1 MTRPPKMPASA
12 IRSMVES
19 RNAPQVPLVPLI
31 RASTPSS
38 MSRNTKI
45 VQVKAPGK
53 SSPIGKR
60 PSAPPATPTVPMTV
74 TAFGV
79 MGVRASTLPTG
90 VNRRVMAGRSGFS
103 MAVRSY
109 RRAELEFSAARVG
122 FTFRQPGRFFP
133 WGLWTR
139 CSRVKAGRAQR
150 WLAGGRPPAPPEA
163 REAIARRRTS
173 VAGTSS
179 GAGGAAG
186 RAPAADQVRNVVLVG
201 HSGTG
206 KSSLVEALLAATGT
220 IQRPGS
226 IEEGTTVSD
235 FDEIEVKQ
243 QRSVNLTLAPVI
255 HNGIKVNLL
264 DTPGYADF
272 TGDLRAGLRAAD
284 SALFAVSATD
294 GIDGVTRMLWEEC
307 AAVGMP
313 RAVVITKIDHQR
325 AEFQATLDACR
336 EAFGDAV
343 APLYL
348 PVGEPVNGLIGLL
361 SQKLYS
367 YSGGERSEGAPA
379 AADEERMTDLRGEL
393 IEGVITE
400 SEDESL
406 MDRYLSGEEIDPKV
420 LIEDLEK
427 AVAQSSFYP
436 VLVVSAPQKIGM
448 LELLEVMTEA
458 FPSPAEH
465 PLPPVTTPD
474 GKPVTGLSADPKGPL
489 LAEVV
494 KTTSDSYVGRI
505 SLVRVFSGTLRPD
518 ASVHVSGHGRAAS
531 GHEDHDDDERIGA
544 LTSPLGKQQRPVTQC
559 AAGDICAVAKLS
571 TAETGDTL
579 SDKEKPLLMESWSMP
594 EPLLPVAIVAKS
606 KADED
611 KLSQALSRLVAEDP
625 TLRLE
630 NNAETRQ
637 LVLWCM
643 GEAHADLLL
652 DRLANRYGVAVE
664 TTDLRVPLRETV
676 AGKAQGLG
684 RNVKQS
690 GGHGEYGICHIEI
703 EPLADASAFEFVD
716 KIVGGVVPRQF
727 IPSVEKGVR
736 WQMEQGVVAGYP
748 MIGIRVTLYDGKAHS
763 VDSSDMAFQKA
774 GRAALRDAVDK
785 AQPKLLEPVDEVSV
799 LVPDDYVG
807 AIMSDVPSRRGRVL
821 GTEQIGVGRTLV
833 KAEIP
838 ELEIT
843 RYAIELRSLSH
854 GTGSFTRSYLR
865 HEPLPAHLAS
875 KVAAESKPG

>member
-1 MTRPPKMPASA
+1 M
-12 IRSMVES
+12 
-19 RNAPQVPLVPLI
+19 
-31 RASTPSS
+31 
-38 MSRNTKI
+38 
-45 VQVKAPGK
+45 
-53 SSPIGKR
+53 
-60 PSAPPATPTVPMTV
+60 
-74 TAFGV
+74 
-79 MGVRASTLPTG
+79 
-90 VNRRVMAGRSGFS
+90 
-103 MAVRSY
+103 
-109 RRAELEFSAARVG
+109 
-122 FTFRQPGRFFP
+122 
-133 WGLWTR
+133 
-139 CSRVKAGRAQR
+139 
-150 WLAGGRPPAPPEA
+150 
-163 REAIARRRTS
+163 
-173 VAGTSS
+173 
-179 GAGGAAG
+179 
-186 RAPAADQVRNVVLVG
+186 VLVG
-201 HSGTG
+201 HSGSG
-206 KSSLVEALLAATGT
+206 KTSLVEALLATTGT
-220 IQRPGS
+220 IQRQGS

-235 FDEIEVKQ
+235 FDEVEIRQ
-243 QRSVNLTLAPVI
+243 QRSVNLTLAPLV

-284 SALFAVSATD
+284 SALFAVSAAE
-294 GIDGVTRMLWEEC
+294 GIDGLTRMLWDEC

-325 AEFQATLDACR
+325 AEFDATLTACR
-336 EAFGDAV
+336 SAFGDAV

-348 PVGEPVNGLIGLL
+348 PVGNPVDGLIGLL
-361 SQKLYS
+361 SQKLFS
-367 YSGGERSEGAPA
+367 YSGGTRTEGAPPA
-379 AADEERMTDLRGEL
+379 EDQDRLEELRGEL
-393 IEGVITE
+393 IEGIITE

-427 AVAQSSFYP
+427 AVARGSFYP
-436 VLVVSAPQKIGM
+436 VLVVSAPQRIGM

-465 PLPPVTTPD
+465 PLPAVTTPD
-474 GKPVTGLSADPKGPL
+474 GKPVSGLTADPKGPL

-494 KTTSDSYVGRI
+494 KTTTDPYVGRI

-518 ASVHVSGHGRAAS
+518 ASVHVSGHGRSAR
-531 GHEDHDDDERIGA
+531 GHDDHDNDERIGA
-544 LTSPLGKQQRPVTQC
+544 LTSPLGKLQRTVTQC

-579 SDKEKPLLMESWSMP
+579 SEKEHPLLMESWSIP

-630 NNAETRQ
+630 NNPETHQ
-637 LVLWCM
+637 LVLWTM
-643 GEAHADLLL
+643 GEAHTDLLL
-652 DRLANRYGVAVE
+652 DRLTHRQGVAVE
-664 TTDLRVPLRETV
+664 TTELRVPLRETIG
-676 AGKAQGLG
+676 GKGQGLG

-690 GGHGEYGICHIEI
+690 GGHGEYGICHIEV
-703 EPLADASAFEFVD
+703 EPLADSAGFEFVD

-736 WQMEQGVVAGYP
+736 WQMEQGVLAGYP
-748 MIGIRVTLYDGKAHS
+748 MTGVRVTLYDGKAHS

-774 GRAALRDAVDK
+774 GRLALKDAVDK
-785 AQPKLLEPVDEVSV
+785 AQPTLLEPVDEVHV

-807 AIMSDVPSRRGRVL
+807 AVMSDLSSRRGRVL
-821 GTEQIGVGRTLV
+821 GTEPVGVGRTLV

-843 RYAIELRSLSH
+843 RYSIDLRSLSQ
-854 GTGSFTRSYLR
+854 GTGSFTRQYVR
-865 HEPLPAHLAS
+865 HEPLPSHLAA
-875 KVAAESKPG
+875 KVAADAKA